1 METLNVGDIV
11 LWSGAWGT
19 QPEQMARVRIL
30 TRVDGPGDKDG
41 KDVENMKWEDVPRY
55 ALADLDN
62 GHYAYGYQLS
72 PVEQDEAIETYMR
85 EWLGRITI

>member
-1 METLNVGDIV
+1 
-11 LWSGAWGT
+11 
-19 QPEQMARVRIL
+19 
-30 TRVDGPGDKDG
+30 
-41 KDVENMKWEDVPRY
+41 MKWEDVPRY